1 MGYISY
7 LLYKKQNI
15 VFLENGDKYDGQ
27 WKNDNPHGH
36 GVYTWSNGKKY
47 DGEWKDGIRHGHGV
61 WTGVDGRKYD
71 GEWKD
76 GKKHGHGVYTWVD
89 GGKYDGNWKNGRK
102 YGIFKIYDDEHYR
115 YEYYINGEINKE
127 KTKEL
132 NKKIEKFTLTKILS
146 KYFGGDCY
154 AGEMLK
160 SIGY

>member
-1 MGYISY
+1 MDINVIYKQVDKEYTGIGLKYINDKENY
-7 LLYKKQNI
+7 IGN
-15 VFLENGDKYDGQ
+15 FLK
-27 WKNDNPHGH
+27 
-36 GVYTWSNGKKY
+36 GKF
-47 DGEWKDGIRHGHGV
+47 
-61 WTGVDGRKYD
+61 
-71 GEWKD
+71 
-76 GKKHGHGVYTWVD
+76 HGHGVYTWVD

-102 YGIFKIYDDEHYR
+102 YGIFKIYFNGLFQ
-115 YEYYINGEINKE
+115 YEYYINDITNKE